1 MKNFKIL
8 KLILLIIA
16 FINTYDGFSQIDIDF
31 FPRRTQN
38 LNQYTSVFICSP
50 NNGTIIQNIHNDDD
64 QEIWFNSDKFQYY
77 NNGWVYLA
85 EETPTTIMEPG
96 RGYVLQ
102 LGGNGN
108 YTANITGPRTFDF
121 SGGSANTGI
130 ITGPQ
135 PYCQS
140 I

>member
-16 FINTYDGFSQIDIDF
+16 FINTSKGFSQIDIGD

-77 NNGWVYLA
+77 DNGWVYLA
-85 EETPTTIMEPG
+85 EETPTTTM
-96 RGYVLQ
+96 
-102 LGGNGN
+102 
-108 YTANITGPRTFDF
+108 
-121 SGGSANTGI
+121 
-130 ITGPQ
+130 Q
-135 PYCQS
+135 PAKAM
-140 I
+140 